1 MSMEETVWIRFLREG
16 FLEEMKLKLD
26 REEGRRF
33 GSAEKAREVILEKR
47 KRKVGKL

>member
-1 MSMEETVWIRFLREG
+1 MSKEETVWIRFLKEG

-26 REEGRRF
+26 REEGGRL
-33 GSAEKAREVILEKR
+33 GSAEKARKVILEKR